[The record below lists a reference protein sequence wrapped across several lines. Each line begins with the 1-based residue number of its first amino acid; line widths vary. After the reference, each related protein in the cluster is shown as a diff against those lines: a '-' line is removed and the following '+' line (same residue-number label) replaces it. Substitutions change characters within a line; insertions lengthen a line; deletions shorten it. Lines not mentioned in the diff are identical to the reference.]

1 MVTNNV
7 QVFPNPANDELYIQ
21 PSFEKIESAVACI
34 MLDLSGKM
42 VLNKTFNNVLP
53 TQTLNLS
60 TSNLSVGVYQLVIQ
74 TNNGRM
80 TRKVA
85 IAR

>member
-1 MVTNNV
+1 
-7 QVFPNPANDELYIQ
+7 
-21 PSFEKIESAVACI
+21 

-60 TSNLSVGVYQLVIQ
+60 TSYLSVGVYQLVIQ
-74 TNNGRM
+74 TKNERM